1 MSAIHTAHIAH
12 TATAEATA
20 TEDAT
25 WDATEIDG
33 PNERVGKCEKYIE
46 KVSVGVKT
54 AEASRAGVSAST
66 TSASNI
72 TSTTFYRAAE
82 AFFQTK
88 TELEQIHDRQHE
100 VFWPLIEVTATEL
113 VLQNKLIS
121 NESLRC
127 PGN

>member
-33 PNERVGKCEKYIE
+33 PNERVGKGERYIE

-66 TSASNI
+66 TSAS
-72 TSTTFYRAAE
+72 TTTRATFQE
-82 AFFQTK
+82 LRRFFSKQ
-88 TELEQIHDRQHE
+88 D
-100 VFWPLIEVTATEL
+100 
-113 VLQNKLIS
+113 
-121 NESLRC
+121 
-127 PGN
+127 